1 MNINSLITEV
11 VQQPA
16 DIGGIMPQVD
26 ADSCIISCDGSSNL
40 AAFSAID
47 QIAGTVKYDKLDI
60 GQTTIDEL
68 NVHTINHLG
77 GVATLDSVFANN
89 TTTFDLYVTNKI
101 TLGHMGDIAYIDQ
114 YGQHQS
120 LFQTLQTLQQ
130 SERSLHSYEARIG
143 MLENQ
148 LLSIQSEL
156 VATRSQNT
164 I

>member
-1 MNINSLITEV
+1 MNVNSIITEV

-16 DIGGIMPQVD
+16 DISGIMPQVD
-26 ADSCIISCDGSSNL
+26 ADSCIISCDGSSNI
-40 AAFSAID
+40 ATFSAID
-47 QIAGTVKYDKLDI
+47 EIVGTIKYDRLDI

-68 NVHTINHLG
+68 NVHTINSIG
-77 GVATLDSVFANN
+77 GVANLDSVFANN
-89 TTTFDLYVTNKI
+89 TTTGDLHVTNKI

-120 LFQTLQTLQQ
+120 LIQTLQQ
-130 SERSLHSYEARIG
+130 SEQTLQCYEARID

-148 LLSIQSEL
+148 LLCIQSEL
-156 VATRSQNT
+156 VTTRSQNT